1 MGNLCSISVSIDDI
15 VASFWGC
22 TCRPAN
28 YICKLEE
35 NQLALR
41 IALRKLIELR
51 NDVKRKVDLAERQ
64 QMKPLDQVQGW
75 LSRVEALETAF
86 SEMRGSA
93 AMEANR
99 LGSYRIKG
107 FMSRY
112 NLGKKVATMLEE
124 VATLRREGRFDVV
137 ADRSPPTPVNLR
149 PSGPTVGLESKFE
162 EVWGCLG
169 EGVWIIGLYG
179 LGGVGKTTLMT
190 QINNALYKT
199 THDFDVVIW
208 AVVSSDPDPRKV
220 QDEIWKK
227 IGFCDDIWKNK
238 SQDDKAI
245 EIFQIL
251 NKKKFVLFL
260 DDIWKWFD
268 LLRVGVPFP
277 DQENKSKIVFTTRSE
292 EVCCSMGAQK
302 IIKVECL
309 AWGRAWD
316 LFRSKVGEDTI
327 NFHPDIPQLAKTV
340 ANECG
345 GLPLAL
351 ITIGRAMACKRT
363 PREWNHAI
371 KVLHNSASNFPG
383 MPEDVLPLLKF
394 SYDSLPN
401 DIARTCFLY
410 CSLYPD
416 DRLIYKEDL
425 VDNWIGEG
433 FIDVFDHHRDG
444 SRTEGYMIIGT
455 LIRACLLEECGE
467 YFVKMHDVIRD
478 MALWIA
484 SEFGRAKEKFVVQ
497 VGASLTHVPEVAG
510 WTGAKR
516 ISLINNQIE
525 KLSGAPRCP
534 NLSTLFLGINSLK
547 VINGAFFQFMPT
559 LRVLSFAQNAGI
571 TELPQEICNLVSLQY
586 LDFSFTSVRELP
598 IELKNLVRL
607 KCLNIN
613 GTEALDVIPKGLI
626 SSLSTLKV
634 LKMAYC
640 GSSHDVITEEN
651 VLSGGNETLVEELEL
666 LMHLG
671 NLSITLKSGSALNKF
686 LSGKS
691 WSYTRDLCFKIFNDS
706 SSINISFL
714 EDMKNLDIIFISHCS
729 ILEDLKVDWMRYRK
743 ETVAPHG
750 LHKCFHSLHTVEV
763 DRCPM
768 LKDLAWLIFA
778 PNLRHLFIINC
789 NSLTEVIHKGV
800 AEAGNVRG
808 ILSPFSKLERLYL
821 SGVPELKSIYWNTL
835 PFHCLKQ
842 IHANGCPKL
851 KKLPLSSECDKEGGV
866 IISGEE
872 DWWNKLEWEDEATQ
886 LACIP
891 HLRSQSYS
899 TPKLR

>member
-107 FMSRY
+107 FMSRSVDHW
-112 NLGKKVATMLEE
+112 LIWV
-124 VATLRREGRFDVV
+124 GRCWED
-137 ADRSPPTPVNLR
+137 
-149 PSGPTVGLESKFE
+149 
-162 EVWGCLG
+162 
-169 EGVWIIGLYG
+169 
-179 LGGVGKTTLMT
+179 TLMT

-371 KVLHNSASNFPG
+371 KVLHNSASNFPEMDLDG
-383 MPEDVLPLLKF
+383 GIHD
-394 SYDSLPN
+394 Y
-401 DIARTCFLY
+401 CF
-410 CSLYPD
+410 
-416 DRLIYKEDL
+416 R
-425 VDNWIGEG
+425 
-433 FIDVFDHHRDG
+433 
-444 SRTEGYMIIGT
+444 
-455 LIRACLLEECGE
+455 IRESQGKVCG
-467 YFVKMHDVIRD
+467 
-478 MALWIA
+478 A
-484 SEFGRAKEKFVVQ
+484 S
-497 VGASLTHVPEVAG
+497 GASLTHVPEVAG

-525 KLSGAPRCP
+525 KLSGVPRCP
-534 NLSTLFLGINSLK
+534 NLSTFFLGVK
-547 VINGAFFQFMPT
+547 QF
-559 LRVLSFAQNAGI
+559 
-571 TELPQEICNLVSLQY
+571 E
-586 LDFSFTSVRELP
+586 
-598 IELKNLVRL
+598 
-607 KCLNIN
+607 
-613 GTEALDVIPKGLI
+613 EALDVIPKGLI

-640 GSSHDVITEEN
+640 GSSHDEITEEN
-651 VLSGGNETLVEELEL
+651 VLSGVSVRQILEL
-666 LMHLG
+666 HSRFMLQ
-671 NLSITLKSGSALNKF
+671 
-686 LSGKS
+686 
-691 WSYTRDLCFKIFNDS
+691 IFNDS

-768 LKDLAWLIFA
+768 LKDLTWLIFA

-808 ILSPFSKLERLYL
+808 ILTNS
-821 SGVPELKSIYWNTL
+821 
-835 PFHCLKQ
+835 C
-842 IHANGCPKL
+842 NGCPKL
-851 KKLPLSSECDKEGGV
+851 KKLPLNSECDKEGG
-866 IISGEE
+866 SSF
-872 DWWNKLEWEDEATQ
+872 LERKTGGT
-886 LACIP
+886 
-891 HLRSQSYS
+891 S
-899 TPKLR
+899 